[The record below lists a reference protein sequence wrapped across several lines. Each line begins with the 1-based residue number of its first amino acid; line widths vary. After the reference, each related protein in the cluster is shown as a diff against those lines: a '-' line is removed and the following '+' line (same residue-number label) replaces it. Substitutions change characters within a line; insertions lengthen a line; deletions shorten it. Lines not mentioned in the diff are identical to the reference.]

1 MALSNKGLRYLTSS
15 DVLLQVAFP
24 AAAFSLPPL
33 RSVTFTGVRSP
44 PTHQRVTHTMI
55 YVTSPIW
62 PRISEVQAIDAVYKR
77 LGLMLYW
84 QLQQASGSAHN
95 AIFPS

>member
-1 MALSNKGLRYLTSS
+1 MALSNEGLRYLTSS
-15 DVLLQVAFP
+15 YILPQVAFP

-33 RSVTFTGVRSP
+33 RGVTFTGVRSP
-44 PTHQRVTHTMI
+44 PTQQRVTRTMI

-62 PRISEVQAIDAVYKR
+62 TGISEVQAIDAVYER

-84 QLQQASGSAHN
+84 QLQQASSSAHN
-95 AIFPS
+95 AIFSS